1 MLTPPRPFQD
11 RGLHALAIC
20 GVADVNAAEEA
31 AAPGGRPAAR
41 RLPQQRPDP
50 PRAAPQDRA
59 DRHPMSARPPA
70 AYVRQRQPRR
80 RCRSREAGSAWQ
92 GAPVYRL
99 SASTACSRLLRN
111 ESPQMKGSRQNQHGP
126 RPAKI
131 TAPNITR
138 SAPDEPEIIVAT
150 CACARHAPP
159 TPCHRDAANRNGTS
173 GPFGPTCYLDG
184 PQEHVTH
191 RNLE

>member
-1 MLTPPRPFQD
+1 MR
-11 RGLHALAIC
+11 ALAIC
-20 GVADVNAAEEA
+20 GVADVNAAAGVA
-31 AAPGGRPAAR
+31 ASGGRPAAR

-99 SASTACSRLLRN
+99 SASTACSRLLRS

-126 RPAKI
+126 RPAKNNGPEHNPI
-131 TAPNITR
+131 RPRRARDHCCNVCLCKTCPANALPHGRRQSKWNLWTIR
-138 SAPDEPEIIVAT
+138 SHLLP
-150 CACARHAPP
+150 
-159 TPCHRDAANRNGTS
+159 
-173 GPFGPTCYLDG
+173 
-184 PQEHVTH
+184 
-191 RNLE
+191 